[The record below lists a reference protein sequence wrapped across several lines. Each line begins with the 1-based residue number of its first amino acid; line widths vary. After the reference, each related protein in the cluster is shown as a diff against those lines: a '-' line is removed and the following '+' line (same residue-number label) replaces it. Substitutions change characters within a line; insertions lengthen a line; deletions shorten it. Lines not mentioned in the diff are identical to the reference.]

1 MPYLSI
7 TMKKHKNSPSV
18 QIADQSIE
26 KYAQEMTTM
35 ESEALRALVS
45 SSAKELEYIDMLSG
59 NLVGQLLK
67 MLIHICGAKRVL
79 EIGTFTGY
87 SALTMAEA
95 LPDDGEVITLEMN
108 LRYQE
113 LALKHFDEYD
123 SGKKITLVKGNAR
136 ELVSTLEGSF
146 DLIFIDADKL
156 SYEFYY
162 DNTIDKLKSGGL
174 IVVDNVLWDGTVLK
188 PEDPKSEALDEFNRK
203 VAQDERVDQVLLPLR
218 DGVSLIRKK

>member
-1 MPYLSI
+1 
-7 TMKKHKNSPSV
+7 MKKRKDPMSV

-26 KYAQEMTTM
+26 KYAQEMTTL
-35 ESEALRALVS
+35 ESEALRSVVS
-45 SSAKELEYIDMLSG
+45 SSDEELEYIDMLSG

-67 MLIHICGAKRVL
+67 MLIRICGAERVL

-95 LPDDGEVITLEMN
+95 LPDKGEVITVEMN

-113 LALKHFDEYD
+113 IASKHFEVYD
-123 SGKKITLVKGNAR
+123 TGRKITLLKGNAR
-136 ELVSTLEGSF
+136 ELVGALEGSF

-162 DNTIDKLKSGGL
+162 DTTIDKLDHGGI
-174 IVVDNVLWDGTVLK
+174 IVVDNVLWDGTVLE
-188 PEDPKSEALDEFNRK
+188 PGDPKSEALDAFNRK
-203 VAQDERVDQVLLPLR
+203 VAKDDRVEQVMLPVR
-218 DGVSLIRKK
+218 DGVTLIRKK